1 MSTPA
6 KAKEKSFLSSTRDAK
21 LVYTE
26 ESPTQNE
33 RFIATKI
40 QQLSDTLSQLNI
52 HNTMWV
58 TKAGLKEEQLN
69 SEMYSVTWLESKWG
83 DVDDFQDRIDELN
96 LSNTL
101 RSTHTD
107 ADYSMTINNWSN

>member
-6 KAKEKSFLSSTRDAK
+6 KAKEKSLLSSTRDAK